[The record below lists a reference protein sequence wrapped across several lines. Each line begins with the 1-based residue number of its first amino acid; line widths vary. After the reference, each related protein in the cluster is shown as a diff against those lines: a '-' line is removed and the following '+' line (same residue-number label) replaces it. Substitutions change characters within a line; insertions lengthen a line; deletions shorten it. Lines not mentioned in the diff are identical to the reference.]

1 MLSLDDMV
9 VKQKELVN
17 KGYELDNIKC
27 AALLLIAERVG
38 VVSEQLEVLLKPT
51 ITLDQRLPLPK
62 IGPLPTLES
71 TEEMIDRELEE
82 TDGDN

>member
-17 KGYELDNIKC
+17 KGYELDNIKV

-51 ITLDQRLPLPK
+51 ITHEPMPMPE
-62 IGPLPTLES
+62 IGPLPT
-71 TEEMIDRELEE
+71 TEELIEQELEE
-82 TDGDN
+82 TNGDD